1 MSLGHRGTPIKISG
15 VSHPLE
21 GFYKGLGVVKG
32 EGVASAKKRPPSH
45 LKKRIFLQKPR
56 LKPSHSL
63 VLLTCEV
70 KNRWAAL

>member
-1 MSLGHRGTPIKISG
+1 MRLEHRGTPIKISG

-45 LKKRIFLQKPR
+45 LKKDFFTETSAKAVAFAGFADLRSK
-56 LKPSHSL
+56 K
-63 VLLTCEV
+63 
-70 KNRWAAL
+70 